1 MTISQRAEVDGV
13 VCYAV
18 DPSRKAAIVRGL
30 METAGPKA
38 RPEKHAAN
46 LR

>member
-18 DPSRKAAIVRGL
+18 DPSRKAAIVRGRTG
-30 METAGPKA
+30 TAGPKA
-38 RPEKHAAN
+38 RPDKRAAN